1 MDLFDAGLRDR
12 QAADQPLAARLRP
25 RTLDEYVGQDHILG
39 PGRLLRRAIEADQLS
54 SLIFYGPPG
63 TGKTTL
69 AAVIAHT
76 TRAHF
81 ISINAVLAGVADIRQ
96 AVDEAGQLS
105 KLHSRKT
112 ILFIDEVHRCPTRRG
127 PTRRA
132 PTLGRKWHHH
142 PHRRDH
148 RKSLLL
154 GQPPPAIAQPSLSTP
169 GP

>member
-12 QAADQPLAARLRP
+12 QTADQPLAARLRP
-25 RTLDEYVGQDHILG
+25 NTLDEFVGQDHILG

-81 ISINAVLAGVADIRQ
+81 ISINAVLAGVADIRR
-96 AVDEAGQLS
+96 AVDEAGQLH
-105 KLHSRKT
+105 KLHSRNA
-112 ILFIDEVHRCPTRRG
+112 FVAC
-127 PTRRA
+127 A
-132 PTLGRKWHHH
+132 H
-142 PHRRDH
+142 PEWAHGTQF
-148 RKSLLL
+148 LICT
-154 GQPPPAIAQPSLSTP
+154 QCQVIAEIARPSVSAASNSGSLSSCMSFE
-169 GP
+169 